1 MANLDAIVKELEAER
16 DRIDSAITA
25 LRGIGQSSS
34 GSQPKRH
41 ISAAGR
47 ARIAAAARARWAK
60 VKGQEKVV
68 PIAQA
73 GKTRKR
79 TMSAAARRK
88 IAASQRARWAKIRS
102 RRK

>member
-1 MANLDAIVKELEAER
+1 MANFDAIVKQLEAER
-16 DRIDSAITA
+16 DRIDSAIQA
-25 LRGIGQSSS
+25 LRGIGQTSS
-34 GSQPKRH
+34 GSRPKRH

-60 VKGQEKVV
+60 AKGRQKVV

-73 GKTRKR
+73 GKAGKR

-88 IAASQRARWAKIRS
+88 IAASQRARRAKI
-102 RRK
+102 KAGKK

>member
-1 MANLDAIVKELEAER
+1 MADLDAIVKQLEAER
-16 DRIDSAITA
+16 DRIDSAIKA
-25 LRGIGQSSS
+25 LRGVGQVSS

-47 ARIAAAARARWAK
+47 ARIAAAVRARWAK
-60 VKGQEKVV
+60 IKGQQKVV

-73 GKTRKR
+73 GKGGKR

-88 IAASQRARWAKIRS
+88 IAASQRARWAKIKKRQ
-102 RRK
+102 